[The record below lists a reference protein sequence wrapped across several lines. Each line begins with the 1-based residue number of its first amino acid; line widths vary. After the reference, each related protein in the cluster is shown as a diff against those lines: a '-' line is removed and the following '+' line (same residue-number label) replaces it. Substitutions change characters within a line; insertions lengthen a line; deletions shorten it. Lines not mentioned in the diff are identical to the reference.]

1 MSKRTSRGVTGG
13 IGAPNKMEGRNG
25 DLTIRKTRIG
35 KIFYVKENNQWH
47 PLNTGIDV
55 DRLRKDVNALLREN
69 SFLGDGSNNKKN
81 IFGKFESI
89 TINKTGSA
97 ATLDPKIKFSIG
109 GTDKFVM
116 GVDDNDGDKFKIDAG
131 TGTIG
136 GATKLT
142 MDSSGNV
149 DLSASSFKLGTAS
162 TGVLLKNNAGLLQIR
177 NVGDSADT
185 YIQTTGI
192 KDSNGNINLLADKVS
207 NAVNHLKSIN
217 SITGLSTTGPILTV
231 DGTNNDTSLRLKA
244 KGNGIVTAVKAT
256 SGDAAENATGLWVDF
271 DRTVAGSG
279 TNAHNDIGIDLDVN
293 SRSLGTSSVKGMDI
307 DVVGHTDGTHTATG
321 IDINVSGADHNTGLS
336 ITVQDAV
343 NDQHIKLLA
352 ADDTSDYATIR
363 LADTGDL
370 KIATTGSGTTDSDL
384 LLDVDGTITLD
395 SANGKFIVN
404 EAGTEFSVPG
414 SSYAGMILGYT
425 TIGIDSADDSYAVS
439 NSFVVVSDNH
449 KVKFV
454 APPSGAVEIQVFIQ
468 ADGGAGRPLF
478 FGLSDANATTGYSPI
493 DFPNSNDV
501 TNEHEVLQVD
511 ETDEVSVNH
520 YWVVTGL
527 TAGTAYEWWLGAS
540 CSHNSIY
547 VLRWG
552 GNVTAEYAPFIMKA
566 TALPRA
572 VTDYAVYG

>member
-1 MSKRTSRGVTGG
+1 
-13 IGAPNKMEGRNG
+13 
-25 DLTIRKTRIG
+25 
-35 KIFYVKENNQWH
+35 
-47 PLNTGIDV
+47 
-55 DRLRKDVNALLREN
+55 
-69 SFLGDGSNNKKN
+69 
-81 IFGKFESI
+81 
-89 TINKTGSA
+89 
-97 ATLDPKIKFSIG
+97 
-109 GTDKFVM
+109 
-116 GVDDNDGDKFKIDAG
+116 
-131 TGTIG
+131 
-136 GATKLT
+136 

>member
-279 TNAHNDIGIDLDVN
+279 TNAHNDIGINLDVN

-439 NSFVVVSDNH
+439 NSMVVVSDNH

-552 GNVTAEYAPFIMKA
+552 GNVTAEYAPFIMKV
-566 TALPRA
+566 TALPTA

>member
-116 GVDDNDGDKFKIDAG
+116 GVDDSDSDKFKIDAG

>member
-279 TNAHNDIGIDLDVN
+279 TNAHNDIGINLDVN

>member
-520 YWVVTGL
+520 HWVVTGL

>member
-439 NSFVVVSDNH
+439 NSMVVVSDNH

>member
-540 CSHNSIY
+540 CSPNSIY
-547 VLRWG
+547 VLRCG

>member
-149 DLSASSFKLGTAS
+149 DLSTSSFKLGTAS